1 MLTYLIDGNYRPQVK
16 KYIQKTKNEFIKQE
30 TKNNQ
35 NQTNQKNKLFSLKN
49 FFLKLL
55 FTFAS
60 LFVIFF
66 QFGFFS

>member
-1 MLTYLIDGNYRPQVK
+1 MLTYLIDGNYRPKVK

-55 FTFAS
+55 FTLAS
-60 LFVIFF
+60 LFVIFLKI
-66 QFGFFS
+66 GFFS